1 MIDEHCSHCGASLKK
16 YWHRLTPGLINTL
29 VKVYVGISSK
39 GENVI
44 TKDELDLTHSEY
56 GNFQKLRFH
65 ALIAKHK
72 VDGKWNRRDW
82 LITRRGV
89 EFLKD
94 QIKIPYRVQTF
105 RNKVVAHDAK
115 RIGIA
120 DVMGSQPYFEGYE
133 EFKNQLE
140 FMVFPDAVVPDVP
153 SVRSYTKRGK
163 KLVCSCG
170 GTVKVK
176 IIPEGVTGSGN
187 MRVSKKLICTKCTFD
202 FGEEKL

>member
-115 RIGIA
+115 KIGISEA
-120 DVMGSQPYFEGYE
+120 MGAQPCFEGYE
-133 EFKNQLE
+133 EFKNQLD
-140 FMVFPDAVVPDVP
+140 FMVFPDAVVEETPAI
-153 SVRSYTKRGK
+153 RSYSKRGK

-170 GTVKVK
+170 GQVTMK
-176 IIPEGVTGSGN
+176 ITPMGVSEAGN
-187 MRVSKKLICTKCTFD
+187 MIVSRHLVCKLCHFD
-202 FGEEKL
+202 FGEQN